1 MAKARKI
8 SKAKRPYAVHTVFL
22 LFRLEFWCFW
32 GDTEKKTSYFSATI
46 SIAYLVETASSFSQ
60 NGQNTM
66 QRLTYYLL
74 PFGIVFWCRY
84 WLLLVRLLEYRKESL
99 PLTDMR
105 YTNGRFESN
114 SLCQSVIGRGS
125 FVVGINDCQIQ
136 LLVVVLHFKEMV
148 VTISFSAMV
157 SSNSCIC
164 WRSVILS
171 IYKTPFMFS

>member
-84 WLLLVRLLEYRKESL
+84 WLLWVRLLEYRKESL

-105 YTNGRFESN
+105 YTSGWVDEFTADQHAVYKWPVRK
-114 SLCQSVIGRGS
+114 
-125 FVVGINDCQIQ
+125 Q
-136 LLVVVLHFKEMV
+136 LHLPKYHWQREFFCWDKCLSDA
-148 VTISFSAMV
+148 TIDR
-157 SSNSCIC
+157 CIE
-164 WRSVILS
+164 L
-171 IYKTPFMFS
+171 

>member
-1 MAKARKI
+1 MHGK
-8 SKAKRPYAVHTVFL
+8 SKKNRQSKKNICSAYSLLIIPIRIVMFL
-22 LFRLEFWCFW
+22 
-32 GDTEKKTSYFSATI
+32 GDTQKKTSYLSATI

-105 YTNGRFESN
+105 YISGWVDKFTADQHAVYKWPVRK
-114 SLCQSVIGRGS
+114 
-125 FVVGINDCQIQ
+125 Q
-136 LLVVVLHFKEMV
+136 LPLPKYHWQREFFCWNKCLSDA
-148 VTISFSAMV
+148 TIDR
-157 SSNSCIC
+157 CIA
-164 WRSVILS
+164 L
-171 IYKTPFMFS
+171 

>member
-1 MAKARKI
+1 MHGK
-8 SKAKRPYAVHTVFL
+8 SKKNRQSKKNICSAYSLLIIPIRIVMFL
-22 LFRLEFWCFW
+22 
-32 GDTEKKTSYFSATI
+32 GDTQKKTSYLSATI

-105 YTNGRFESN
+105 YTSGWVDEFTADQHAVYKWPVRK
-114 SLCQSVIGRGS
+114 
-125 FVVGINDCQIQ
+125 Q
-136 LLVVVLHFKEMV
+136 LPLPKYHWQREFALKYANLLDF
-148 VTISFSAMV
+148 
-157 SSNSCIC
+157 N
-164 WRSVILS
+164 L
-171 IYKTPFMFS
+171 